1 MVATF
6 FALSRTAMTQTLPV
20 FDPFSHSVQ
29 EDPYPVYEALLE
41 HAPVYRN
48 EKRGFWALTR
58 YEDVLAG
65 ARDWQRLSSGA
76 GVRVDDLLA
85 LAGPSV
91 ITMDPPRHDVLRHVV
106 RPAFQ
111 LSAVADLE
119 DVVEGIAR
127 SLVSTLEDGDEVDL
141 AADFAK
147 RLPVLTICHLMGLPA
162 EDAAML
168 KGWGDDLIECTTEG
182 GGTSRAA
189 YEAAGALR
197 AYFSAQLDE
206 RRRRPRQ
213 DLIGR
218 LAAADL
224 DGEALSPD
232 EEIGMCN
239 LLFEAGNSTTT
250 SLIGNGLLA
259 LAEHPDQRAALAG
272 NPALLPRAIEELLRY
287 DAPVQNQLRVST
299 EPLELH
305 GVEIPA
311 GDSVMLVLGAA
322 NRDPR
327 AWQDPGSLILDREPK
342 RNLAF
347 GEGIHHCLGAP
358 LARLEARVALRVLLE
373 RMPAYDVIE
382 VERFHDVTLR
392 MLKRLVVRR
401 A

>member
-1 MVATF
+1 
-6 FALSRTAMTQTLPV
+6 MTETLPA
-20 FDPFSHSVQ
+20 FDPFSHSLQ
-29 EDPYPVYEALLE
+29 ENPYPVYEALLE

-48 EKRGFWALTR
+48 EERGFWALTR
-58 YEDVLAG
+58 YDDVLAG
-65 ARDWQRLSSGA
+65 ARDWRRLSSGA

-85 LAGPSV
+85 LAGPSF
-91 ITMDPPRHDVLRHVV
+91 ITMDPPRHDVLRDVV

-111 LSAVADLE
+111 LRAIAELE
-119 DVVEGIAR
+119 GVVEAIAR
-127 SLVSTLEDGDEVDL
+127 SLIAGFEDRDEIDL
-141 AADFAK
+141 AAEFAK
-147 RLPVLTICHLMGLPA
+147 RLPTLTICHLMGLPA

-168 KGWGDDLIECTTEG
+168 KRWGDELIECATEH

-189 YEAAGALR
+189 REAATQLR
-197 AYFSAQLDE
+197 AYFCEQLAE
-206 RRRRPRQ
+206 RRRRPRE

-218 LAAADL
+218 LTAANF
-224 DGEALSPD
+224 DGEPMSPE

-259 LAEHPDQRAALAG
+259 LAECPDQRAALASDLG
-272 NPALLPRAIEELLRY
+272 SLPRAIEELLRY

-311 GDSVMLVLGAA
+311 GVSVMLVLGAA

-327 AWQDPGSLILDREPK
+327 AWENPGTLILDRAPK

-358 LARLEARVALRVLLE
+358 LARLEARIALRLLLE
-373 RMPAYDVIE
+373 RMPAYEVIE

-401 A
+401 G